1 MMMMGGSI
9 KLVNLFGIRI
19 GANPTWFIVLFVV
32 IFWLS
37 GYFERILGGSQTE
50 AYVVAVVSA
59 LLFFVSLIAHE
70 LGHALV
76 ARRLGIGISGI
87 DLWLLGGVAKMTRDT
102 RTAGEEFK
110 VAAAGP
116 AVTLVIVVMCALGSL
131 VAGRGDSVLEAATFG
146 ADVSASPV
154 LALVA
159 FLGLMNAVLLVF
171 NLVPAFPLD
180 GGRIAKALAWRLTGD
195 RIKATRVAAWLG
207 QAFGVGLMG
216 LGAYLL
222 VTSDSA
228 FDGFWWLLLGF
239 FIFQGARAAVTS
251 TQFAQRLEGVTVAD
265 VMDREPVAMPATTR
279 AIDAQEDWF
288 LRYGWDFFP
297 AVDEAGRFV
306 GLARQ
311 AQVDQEVAAGRPATP
326 VGELVDGSAE
336 DWGIRADEPIESLLG
351 QDRLRDQGALMA
363 VDAEGILR
371 GVVTVEQVRRA
382 VAAALPVR

>member
-1 MMMMGGSI
+1 MMMMGRSI

-19 GANPTWFIVLFVV
+19 GVNPTWFIILFLF

-37 GYFERILGGSQTE
+37 GYFERTLDGSQTQ
-50 AYVVAVVSA
+50 AYVVAVIST

-70 LGHALV
+70 MGHALV

-116 AVTLVIVVMCALGSL
+116 AVTLVIVALCALALL
-131 VAGRGDSVLEAATFG
+131 VAGRGGPVLEAATFG
-146 ADVSASPV
+146 RDSASPV

-159 FLGLMNAVLLVF
+159 FLGVMNGALFVF

-180 GGRIAKALAWRLTGD
+180 GGRIAKALAWRLTGN
-195 RIKATRVAAWLG
+195 RIKATRIAAWMG

-222 VTSDSA
+222 VSSDGGFS
-228 FDGFWWLLLGF
+228 GFWWLLLGF

-265 VMDREPVAMPATTR
+265 VMDCEPVAMPAATP
-279 AIDAQEDWF
+279 AIDAQEAWF
-288 LRYGWDFFP
+288 GRYGWDFFP
-297 AVDEAGRFV
+297 AVDEAGHFV

-311 AQVDQEVAAGRPATP
+311 AQVEQEIAAGRPATP
-326 VGELVDGSAE
+326 VGELLDGSAE
-336 DWGIRADEPIESLLG
+336 DWGIRADEPIETLLG
-351 QDRLRDQGALMA
+351 QERLRDHGALMA

-382 VAAALPVR
+382 VAAALPAR

>member
-1 MMMMGGSI
+1 MMGRSI

-19 GANPTWFIVLFVV
+19 GVNPTWFIILFLV
-32 IFWLS
+32 IFSLS
-37 GYFERILGGSQTE
+37 GYFENLLEGSQTQ
-50 AYVVAVVSA
+50 AYVVAVASA

-87 DLWLLGGVAKMTRDT
+87 NLWLLGGVAKMTRDT

-116 AVTLVIVVMCALGSL
+116 VVTLVIVVLCALGIL
-131 VAGRGDSVLEAATFG
+131 AAGRGGSVLEVATF
-146 ADVSASPV
+146 SASPV

-180 GGRIAKALAWRLTGD
+180 GGRIAKSIAWRITGN
-195 RIKATRVAAWLG
+195 RIKATRIAAWMG

-216 LGAYLL
+216 LGAFLL
-222 VTSDSA
+222 VSSDGA
-228 FDGFWWLLLGF
+228 FNGIWWLLLGF

-265 VMDREPVAMPATTR
+265 VMDCEPVAMPAATR

-311 AQVDQEVAAGRPATP
+311 AQVEQEVAAGRPATP
-326 VGELVDGSAE
+326 VGELLDGSAE

-351 QDRLRDQGALMA
+351 HERLGTQGALMA

-382 VAAALPVR
+382 VAAALPAAR

>member
-1 MMMMGGSI
+1 MMMGRSI
-9 KLVNLFGIRI
+9 KLVNVFGIRI
-19 GANPTWFIVLFVV
+19 GANPTWFIILFLV
-32 IFWLS
+32 IFALS
-37 GYFERILGGSQTE
+37 GKFEDVLGGSQTE
-50 AYVVAVVSA
+50 AYIVAVASA
-59 LLFFVSLIAHE
+59 LLFFVSLVAHE

-116 AVTLVIVVMCALGSL
+116 AVTLVIVALCALGIL
-131 VAGRGDSVLEAATFG
+131 AAGSSGSVLETVENAQ
-146 ADVSASPV
+146 SASPV

-159 FLGLMNAVLLVF
+159 FLGLMNAILLVF

-207 QAFGVGLMG
+207 QAFGLGLMG
-216 LGAYLL
+216 LGAFLL

-265 VMDREPVAMPATTR
+265 IMDREPVAMPAATP
-279 AIDAQEDWF
+279 AIDAQENWF

-311 AQVDQEVAAGRPATP
+311 AQVAQEVDAGRPATP

-351 QDRLRDQGALMA
+351 QERLRDHGALMA

-371 GVVTVEQVRRA
+371 GVITVEQVRRA
-382 VAAALPVR
+382 IAAALPAG

>member
-1 MMMMGGSI
+1 MMAGGSI

-19 GANPTWFIVLFVV
+19 GANPTWFIILFLV

-37 GYFERILGGSQTE
+37 GYFENILGGSQTQ
-50 AYVVAVVSA
+50 AYVVAVASA
-59 LLFFVSLIAHE
+59 LLFFLSLVAHE

-116 AVTLVIVVMCALGSL
+116 AVTLVIVVLCALGSL
-131 VAGRGDSVLEAATFG
+131 AAGRGDSVLEAATFRG
-146 ADVSASPV
+146 DAAASPL
-154 LALVA
+154 LALVG
-159 FLGLMNAVLLVF
+159 FLGLMNTVLFVF

-180 GGRIAKALAWRLTGD
+180 GGRIAKAAAWRLTGD

-216 LGAYLL
+216 LGAFVL
-222 VTSDSA
+222 VSSDGDFS
-228 FDGFWWLLLGF
+228 GFWWLLLGF
-239 FIFQGARAAVTS
+239 FIFQGARAAVSS

-265 VMDREPVAMPATTR
+265 VMDCEPVAMPATTR
-279 AIDAQEDWF
+279 AVDAQEAWF

-297 AVDEAGRFV
+297 TVDEEGRFV

-311 AQVDQEVAAGRPATP
+311 GRVAEEVAAGRPATP
-326 VGELVDGSAE
+326 VRELIDGSAA
-336 DWGIRADEPIESLLG
+336 DWGIRADEPIESLLAHE
-351 QDRLRDQGALMA
+351 RLRDQGALMA
-363 VDAEGILR
+363 IDAEGVLR

>member
-1 MMMMGGSI
+1 MMMGRSI

-19 GANPTWFIVLFVV
+19 GVNPTWFIILFLV
-32 IFWLS
+32 IFSLS
-37 GYFERILGGSQTE
+37 GYFERILDGSQTQ
-50 AYVVAVVSA
+50 AYVVAVTSA

-116 AVTLVIVVMCALGSL
+116 AVTLVIVAMCALGSL
-131 VAGRGDSVLEAATFG
+131 IAGRGGSVLEAATFR
-146 ADVSASPV
+146 ADVSASPA

-159 FLGLMNAVLLVF
+159 FLGLMNTVLLVF

-195 RIKATRVAAWLG
+195 RIKATRIAAWMG

-216 LGAYLL
+216 LGAFLL
-222 VTSDSA
+222 VSSDRA
-228 FDGFWWLLLGF
+228 GIWWLVLGF

-265 VMDREPVAMPATTR
+265 VMDCEPVAMPAATP

-311 AQVDQEVAAGRPATP
+311 AQVEQEVAAGRPATP
-326 VGELVDGSAE
+326 VGELLDGSAE

-351 QDRLRDQGALMA
+351 HERLGTQGALMA

-382 VAAALPVR
+382 VAAALPAAR

>member
-1 MMMMGGSI
+1 MMAGGSI

-19 GANPTWFIVLFVV
+19 GANPTWFIILFLV
-32 IFWLS
+32 IFSLS
-37 GYFERILGGSQTE
+37 GYFEDILGGSQTQ
-50 AYVVAVVSA
+50 AYLVAVASA

-116 AVTLVIVVMCALGSL
+116 AVTLVIVVLCAVGS
-131 VAGRGDSVLEAATFG
+131 VAAGRSGSVLEAATFSYG
-146 ADVSASPV
+146 GDGASPV

-159 FLGLMNAVLLVF
+159 FLGLMNTVLFVF

-207 QAFGVGLMG
+207 QAFGAGLMG
-216 LGAYLL
+216 LGAFLL
-222 VTSDSA
+222 LSDDS
-228 FDGFWWLLLGF
+228 GFNGLWWLVLGF

-251 TQFAQRLEGVTVAD
+251 TQFAQSLEGVTVAD
-265 VMDREPVAMPATTR
+265 VMDCEPVAMPAATR
-279 AIDAQEDWF
+279 AVDAQEAWF

-297 AVDEAGRFV
+297 TVDEGGRFV

-311 AQVDQEVAAGRPATP
+311 ERVAEEVAAGRPATP
-326 VGELVDGSAE
+326 VGEMIDGSAA
-336 DWGIRADEPIESLLG
+336 DWGIRADEPIESLLAHE
-351 QDRLRDQGALMA
+351 RLREQGALMA
-363 VDAEGILR
+363 IDAEGVLR

>member
-1 MMMMGGSI
+1 MMGRSI

-19 GANPTWFIVLFVV
+19 GVNPTWFIILFLV
-32 IFWLS
+32 IFSLS
-37 GYFERILGGSQTE
+37 GYFERILDGSQTQ
-50 AYVVAVVSA
+50 AYVVAVTSA

-116 AVTLVIVVMCALGSL
+116 AVTLVIVAMCALGSL
-131 VAGRGDSVLEAATFG
+131 IAGRGGSVLEAATFR
-146 ADVSASPV
+146 ADVSASPA

-159 FLGLMNAVLLVF
+159 FLGLMNTVLLVF

-195 RIKATRVAAWLG
+195 RIKATRIAAWMG

-216 LGAYLL
+216 LGAFLL
-222 VTSDSA
+222 VSSDRA
-228 FDGFWWLLLGF
+228 GIWWLVLGF

-265 VMDREPVAMPATTR
+265 VMDCEPVAMPAATP

-311 AQVDQEVAAGRPATP
+311 AQVEQEVAAGRPATP
-326 VGELVDGSAE
+326 VGELLDGSAE

-351 QDRLRDQGALMA
+351 HERLGTQGALMA

-382 VAAALPVR
+382 VAAALPAAR

>member
-1 MMMMGGSI
+1 MMAGGSI

-19 GANPTWFIVLFVV
+19 GANPTWFIILFLV
-32 IFWLS
+32 IFSLS
-37 GYFERILGGSQTE
+37 GYFENILGGSQTQ
-50 AYVVAVVSA
+50 AYVVAVASA

-116 AVTLVIVVMCALGSL
+116 AVTLVIVALCAVGS
-131 VAGRGDSVLEAATFG
+131 VAAGRSGSVLEAATFNYAG
-146 ADVSASPV
+146 DASPV

-159 FLGLMNAVLLVF
+159 FLGLMNTVLFVF

-207 QAFGVGLMG
+207 QSFGVGLMG
-216 LGAYLL
+216 LGAFLL
-222 VTSDSA
+222 VSSDGG
-228 FDGFWWLLLGF
+228 FNGFWWLLLGF
-239 FIFQGARAAVTS
+239 FIFQGARAAVSS

-265 VMDREPVAMPATTR
+265 VMDSEPVAMPAATR
-279 AIDAQEDWF
+279 AVDAQEAWF

-297 AVDEAGRFV
+297 TVDEEGRFM

-311 AQVDQEVAAGRPATP
+311 AHVAEEVAAGRPATP
-326 VGELVDGSAE
+326 VGELIDGSAA
-336 DWGIRADEPIESLLG
+336 DWGIRADEPIESLLAHE
-351 QDRLRDQGALMA
+351 RLRDQGALMA
-363 VDAEGILR
+363 IDAEGTLL

-382 VAAALPVR
+382 VAAALPAR

>member
-1 MMMMGGSI
+1 MMAGGSI

-19 GANPTWFIVLFVV
+19 GANPTWFIILFLV
-32 IFWLS
+32 IFSLS
-37 GYFERILGGSQTE
+37 GYFEDVLGGSQTQ
-50 AYVVAVVSA
+50 AYVVALASA

-102 RTAGEEFK
+102 RTAAEEFK

-116 AVTLVIVVMCALGSL
+116 AVTLVIVVLCALGSL
-131 VAGRGDSVLEAATFG
+131 VAGRGQSVLETATFG
-146 ADVSASPV
+146 GGATASPV

-159 FLGLMNAVLLVF
+159 FLGGINTVLLVF

-216 LGAYLL
+216 LGAFVL
-222 VTSDSA
+222 VSSDG
-228 FDGFWWLLLGF
+228 GFNGLWWLLLGF

-265 VMDREPVAMPATTR
+265 VMDCEPVAMPATTR
-279 AIDAQEDWF
+279 AVDAQEAWF
-288 LRYGWDFFP
+288 GRYGWDFFP
-297 AVDEAGRFV
+297 TVDEEGRFV

-311 AQVDQEVAAGRPATP
+311 APVAEEIAAGRPATP
-326 VGELVDGSAE
+326 VGKLIDGSAA
-336 DWGIRADEPIESLLG
+336 DWGIRADEPIESLLAHE
-351 QDRLRDQGALMA
+351 RLRDQGALMA

>member
-1 MMMMGGSI
+1 
-9 KLVNLFGIRI
+9 
-19 GANPTWFIVLFVV
+19 
-32 IFWLS
+32 
-37 GYFERILGGSQTE
+37 
-50 AYVVAVVSA
+50 VAVTSA

-116 AVTLVIVVMCALGSL
+116 AVTLVIVFLCALGSL
-131 VAGRGDSVLEAATFG
+131 VAGSGDSVLEAATFG
-146 ADVSASPV
+146 LLDEGQAAGVSASPA
-154 LALVA
+154 LALVV
-159 FLGLMNAVLLVF
+159 FLGLMNTVLLVF

-195 RIKATRVAAWLG
+195 RIKATRIAAWMG

-216 LGAYLL
+216 LGAFLL
-222 VTSDSA
+222 VSSDGDFA
-228 FDGFWWLLLGF
+228 GIWWLVLGF

-265 VMDREPVAMPATTR
+265 VMDCEPVAMPAATP
-279 AIDAQEDWF
+279 AIDAQEAWF
-288 LRYGWDFFP
+288 GRYGWDFFP
-297 AVDEAGRFV
+297 AVDEAGHFV

-311 AQVDQEVAAGRPATP
+311 AQVEQEIAAGRPATP
-326 VGELVDGSAE
+326 VGELLDGSAE

-351 QDRLRDQGALMA
+351 HERLGTQGALMA

-382 VAAALPVR
+382 VAAALPAAR